1 MKTWTTVLLM
11 LIAGTASAEDDLLA
25 DDRDNLKWI
34 IDRGAGTAAVSKVDD
49 STPELTFN
57 FAAAKRGPLE
67 FNIRTDT
74 DRVQVRLDRRGPR
87 LDLNAGQENTLIVW
101 VGEQPYVELN
111 GERDEDWA
119 EDLARAM
126 ERGDPETVS
135 LYFSRADGV
144 LVKYRQLPAP
154 VMGEKIDPIGDDD
167 AMATRTGRDDA
178 DSPAASVDTE
188 ALLNRAKAG
197 IVELRIDRGVPG
209 VFTVV
214 RSPVLTDRHFVVV
227 PARQLVGAS
236 GATVQLPGV
245 GKTIEAKLV
254 SFDPNVGL
262 AMLELDTTFI
272 PMARAAIKPVPIAS
286 SMPTNGEQVWLVT
299 PTAAGPRL
307 ANLPVDELVSY
318 SELDGGLQAA
328 IRHNAL
334 SQWIQVN
341 GTITTDQSGAA
352 AFNGA
357 GELVGLAAWAWADRS
372 EASAILAATPI
383 RSMIENPP
391 AEPLGFAEFNETLST
406 VDLPRVSFAKIE
418 TVRDEP
424 ADQLRRVNAVL
435 ELVAECPA
443 CDGSGVNLERQRVGY
458 EAFGT
463 MRRAIYHNVYDQ
475 CAVCDGSGV
484 KDVQA
489 FTGAVETVIS
499 TAARLDA
506 SGLDAEPQLR
516 VVAENLKQLTLAN
529 LNNIATM
536 LNDDARQKMAGGSR
550 NIGQPIVL
558 IGTYVDEVML
568 PGESEP
574 FRGVKVDGPDRT
586 SAAKALVDQPRYVG
600 TDEAPTAMVAGL
612 LAGFVQQA
620 ADEPPVAVI
629 SHGLVIPIDP
639 TQAAARKTVE
649 QLNEELEAEREARR
663 ELIEERQRRIE
674 REREREERERDRRY

>member
-34 IDRGAGTAAVSKVDD
+34 IDRAAGTAAVSKVDD
-49 STPELTFN
+49 STPELIFN
-57 FAAAKRGPLE
+57 FAAAKNGPLE

-87 LDLNAGQENTLIVW
+87 LDLNAGRENTLIVW

-111 GERDEDWA
+111 GKRDEDWA
-119 EDLARAM
+119 EDLARAL

-154 VMGEKIDPIGDDD
+154 VMRETIEPIGDDD
-167 AMATRTGRDDA
+167 AMATRTGDDDA
-178 DSPAASVDTE
+178 ASPAASVDTE
-188 ALLNRAKAG
+188 ALLNRSKTG

-227 PARQLVGAS
+227 PTRQLVGAS

-254 SFDPNVGL
+254 GVDPNVGL

-286 SMPTNGEQVWLVT
+286 SMPTEGEQVWLVT

-307 ANLPVDELVSY
+307 ANLPVDDLVGY
-318 SELDGGLQAA
+318 SELDGGLRAA
-328 IRHNAL
+328 IKHNAL
-334 SQWIQVN
+334 SQWIQVK
-341 GTITTDQSGAA
+341 GTITTDQSGAV

-357 GELVGLAAWAWADRS
+357 GELVGIAAWAWVDRS

-391 AEPLGFAEFNETLST
+391 AEPLGFAEFNETLSS
-406 VDLPRVSFAKIE
+406 VDLPRMSFAQIE

-435 ELVAECPA
+435 KIAAGCPV
-443 CDGSGVNLERQRVGY
+443 CDGSGVNLERRRVGY
-458 EAFGT
+458 EQFGT
-463 MRRAIYHNVYDQ
+463 MRRAIHHNVYDECETCQ
-475 CAVCDGSGV
+475 GSGL
-484 KDVQA
+484 KDAPA
-489 FTGAVETVIS
+489 FIRILEKVVSG
-499 TAARLDA
+499 AARLDGA
-506 SGLDAEPQLR
+506 SVEAVESLR
-516 VVAENLKQLTLAN
+516 AAADNLRELTLAN
-529 LNNIATM
+529 LEHMAGLVNA
-536 LNDDARQKMAGGSR
+536 DAQEKMAGGSR

-568 PGESEP
+568 PGESEA

-629 SHGLVIPIDP
+629 SHGLVIPIDA
-639 TQAAARKTVE
+639 TQAAERKTVE

-663 ELIEERQRRIE
+663 ELIEQRQRRIE
-674 REREREERERDRRY
+674 REREREERDRNRRY